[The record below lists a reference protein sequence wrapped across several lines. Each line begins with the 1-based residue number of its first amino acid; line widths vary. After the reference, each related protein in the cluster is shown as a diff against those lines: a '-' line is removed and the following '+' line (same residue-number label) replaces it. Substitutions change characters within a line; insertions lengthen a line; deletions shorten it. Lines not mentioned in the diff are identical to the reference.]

1 MGKRQRTYTSEFKNE
16 AIKLALDINS
26 VGQAAK
32 DLNIPISTLHV
43 WVKES
48 SVNPSTLK
56 IIDSSNEQTINV
68 KILLDKN
75 RELQK
80 KISLLEQERAILKKA
95 AAYFAKEIG

>member
-1 MGKRQRTYTSEFKNE
+1 MGKRLRTYTSEFKNE

-48 SVNPSTLK
+48 SISPSNLK
-56 IIDSSNEQTINV
+56 INDASNEQVINI

-80 KISLLEQERAILKKA
+80 KISRLEQEKAILKKA